1 MKRMKILRQLI
12 CMILS
17 AAIALS
23 LTGCSMERSGGG
35 RSRNRTTE
43 TTEEAPEQTEPEQG
57 QEPEQE
63 PTESTRENRVSWSAD
78 TDPTI
83 REHIAGLRAL
93 KAEKITRKAAN
104 LDLYVENTEAMV
116 GFLPP
121 VGATEYTQSVRAL
134 FDAITD
140 AYSTTAHYLEGGSSK
155 LRWVSGPMDDA
166 FRRNVQSLSFY
177 QDNAFPSDSPL
188 GNLFQGASPFEENNL
203 TILVTGF
210 KEPGFDLTP
219 LSRGIEKYFNSY
231 PDSAACIVAFQSDFN
246 GGTGDNQK
254 LLGANMVIPYN
265 GNTDETPAF
274 YVRDYVGTA
283 PCYIVMVGP
292 EADVQA
298 FLANFEKHM
307 SAVGVN
313 YSKSL
318 YANNVYDQIVEA
330 PLEFEVVADQKAGK
344 LAQPVLSSYN
354 TGVLSQTESRTV
366 FSATYEGIEARDEGR
381 GRGGSEEPTVEIR
394 TSTQIAAISTNYVP
408 GAEYTFEH
416 CLYAYD
422 QDAKAWVEA
431 SKNAQEMVHFTHEIM
446 DGEVAEQIEGKD
458 VVVLAAGRQAI
469 YLSAL
474 LDFSKESALS
484 RDTVYRLEVRVRLN
498 HPNYAAGS
506 ASDPT
511 MAEQFGIS
519 SSKYY
524 SVINS
529 LCALFGLDK
538 QWRNSEAELAATALP
553 YTPNLSTFLTSLDLL
568 ESSFRPEEEYV
579 EYLDFVFNLGD
590 GNGR

>member
-1 MKRMKILRQLI
+1 MKQMKMFKQLI
-12 CMILS
+12 CMILA
-17 AAIALS
+17 AAIVLS
-23 LTGCSMERSGGG
+23 FSGCSMERPD
-35 RSRNRTTE
+35 RPTRTTDE
-43 TTEEAPEQTEPEQG
+43 TLERTETAQTEPDQEQTENSPG
-57 QEPEQE
+57 
-63 PTESTRENRVSWSAD
+63 NRDNSFLWSAE
-78 TDPTI
+78 TDPI
-83 REHIAGLRAL
+83 ICEHMEGLRAL
-93 KAEKITRKAAN
+93 KAEKIARKAAN

-121 VGATEYTQSVRAL
+121 NVTTEYTQSVRAL
-134 FDAITD
+134 FDAVTD
-140 AYSTTAHYLEGGSSK
+140 AYSTTAHYLVGGSSQ
-155 LRWVSGPMDDA
+155 LHWVSGPMDDA
-166 FRRNVQSLSFY
+166 FRRDVQSLSFY
-177 QDNAFPSDSPL
+177 QDNTFTSDSPL
-188 GNLFQGASPFEENNL
+188 GKLFQDTTPFEEDNL
-203 TILVTGF
+203 TLIVTSF
-210 KEPGFDLTP
+210 KEPGFDLNP
-219 LSRGIEKYFNSY
+219 LSRGIEKYFRSFT
-231 PDSAACIVAFQSDFN
+231 DSAACIVAFQSDFN
-246 GGTGDNQK
+246 GGVGRNNEIC
-254 LLGANMVIPYN
+254 GADMVIPYN

-298 FLANFEKHM
+298 FLANYERYLTT
-307 SAVGVN
+307 VGVK

-366 FSATYEGIEARDEGR
+366 FSATYEGIEARDETSGR
-381 GRGGSEEPTVEIR
+381 GSSEEKSVEIR
-394 TSTQIAAISTNYVP
+394 TSTQIAALSTNYVP

-422 QDAKAWVEA
+422 QDAKTWVEA

-446 DGEVAEQIEGKD
+446 DGEVIEQIEGKD
-458 VVVLAAGRQAI
+458 VVILAAGRQAV
-469 YLSAL
+469 YLRAL

-484 RDTVYRLEVRVRLN
+484 RDTVYRLEVRVKLN
-498 HPNYAAGS
+498 HPNYAARS
-506 ASDPT
+506 ASNPA

-519 SSKYY
+519 SSEYY
-524 SVINS
+524 DVFKG
-529 LCALFGLDK
+529 LTDLLGLDK
-538 QWRNSEAELAATALP
+538 QWRSTEAELAASALP

-579 EYLDFVFNLGD
+579 EYLDFIFNLGD

>member
-1 MKRMKILRQLI
+1 MKMFKQLI
-12 CMILS
+12 CMILA
-17 AAIALS
+17 AAIVLS
-23 LTGCSMERSGGG
+23 FSGCSMERPD
-35 RSRNRTTE
+35 RPTRTTDE
-43 TTEEAPEQTEPEQG
+43 TLERTETVQTEPDEEQTESSPG
-57 QEPEQE
+57 
-63 PTESTRENRVSWSAD
+63 NRDNSFLWSAE
-78 TDPTI
+78 TDSI
-83 REHIAGLRAL
+83 VCEHMEGLRAL
-93 KAEKITRKAAN
+93 KAEKIARKATN

-121 VGATEYTQSVRAL
+121 NVTTEYTQSVRAL
-134 FDAITD
+134 FDAVTD
-140 AYSTTAHYLEGGSSK
+140 AYSTTAHYLVGGSSQ
-155 LRWVSGPMDDA
+155 LHWVSGPMDDA
-166 FRRNVQSLSFY
+166 FRRDVQSLSFY
-177 QDNAFPSDSPL
+177 QDNTFTSDSPL
-188 GNLFQGASPFEENNL
+188 GKLFQGTTPFEENNL
-203 TILVTGF
+203 TLIVTSF
-210 KEPGFDLTP
+210 KEPGFDLNP
-219 LSRGIEKYFNSY
+219 LSRGIEKYFRSFT
-231 PDSAACIVAFQSDFN
+231 DSAACIVAFQSDFN
-246 GGTGDNQK
+246 GGVGRNNEIC
-254 LLGANMVIPYN
+254 GADMVIPYN
-265 GNTDETPAF
+265 GNTNETPAF

-298 FLANFEKHM
+298 FLANYERYLTT
-307 SAVGVN
+307 VGVT

-366 FSATYEGIEARDEGR
+366 FSATYEGIEARDENSGR
-381 GRGGSEEPTVEIR
+381 GSSEEKSVEIR
-394 TSTQIAAISTNYVP
+394 TSTQIAALSTNYVP

-422 QDAKAWVEA
+422 QDAKTWVEA

-446 DGEVAEQIEGKD
+446 DGEVIEQIEGKD
-458 VVVLAAGRQAI
+458 VVILAAGRQAV
-469 YLSAL
+469 YLRAL

-484 RDTVYRLEVRVRLN
+484 RDTVYRLEVRVKLN
-498 HPNYAAGS
+498 HPNYAARS
-506 ASDPT
+506 ASNPA

-519 SSKYY
+519 SSEYY
-524 SVINS
+524 DVFKG
-529 LCALFGLDK
+529 LTDLLGLDK
-538 QWRNSEAELAATALP
+538 QWRSTEAELAASALP